1 MNQTII
7 QTTENESYIQ
17 STFNGLENEQIFN
30 VLFRKSD
37 GYINVTKLCKD
48 GNKNYFNWKKSNHST
63 KLLQAFQ
70 KKYPDTELL
79 QLVNGGRNYKI
90 SGTYAHP
97 DMVSHIASWISEEFA
112 VMISFIIQ
120 EWRNIS
126 TKNEDKYWNTMGNCI
141 INYPSEN
148 NDSEEEKW
156 RDKIASEE
164 NGQIEIKEE
173 RGIIDVLTDTKVIE
187 VKKVENWKHA
197 LGQVIAYSV
206 DTKKEPWIYLF
217 GDTDEEQRN
226 MIRKHCSIV
235 NVRFL

>member
-48 GNKNYFNWKKSNHST
+48 GNKEFKQWRRSNHAT

-97 DMVSHIASWISEEFA
+97 DLVPHIASWISEEFA

-120 EWRNIS
+120 E
-126 TKNEDKYWNTMGNCI
+126 
-141 INYPSEN
+141 
-148 NDSEEEKW
+148 
-156 RDKIASEE
+156 
-164 NGQIEIKEE
+164 
-173 RGIIDVLTDTKVIE
+173 
-187 VKKVENWKHA
+187 
-197 LGQVIAYSV
+197 
-206 DTKKEPWIYLF
+206 
-217 GDTDEEQRN
+217 
-226 MIRKHCSIV
+226 
-235 NVRFL
+235 

>member
-1 MNQTII
+1 
-7 QTTENESYIQ
+7 
-17 STFNGLENEQIFN
+17 
-30 VLFRKSD
+30 
-37 GYINVTKLCKD
+37 
-48 GNKNYFNWKKSNHST
+48 
-63 KLLQAFQ
+63 
-70 KKYPDTELL
+70 
-79 QLVNGGRNYKI
+79 
-90 SGTYAHP
+90 
-97 DMVSHIASWISEEFA
+97 MVPHIASWISEEFA

-120 EWRNIS
+120 EWRNVS
-126 TKNEDKYWNTMGNCI
+126 TKNENKYWNTMGNCI

-156 RDKIASEE
+156 RDKIALEE
-164 NGQIEIKEE
+164 NGQVEIKVES
-173 RGIIDVLTDTKVIE
+173 GIIDVLTDTKVIE
-187 VKKVENWKHA
+187 VKKIENWKHA